1 MKIGSFRHF
10 VRKIIH
16 MKMFRFIFSLDFAT
30 LDLCLHSRWWNA
42 HKRTN
47 NILRTR
53 HSDILYLSHLLFPL
67 FNAFEIKNF
76 SKQRKNE
83 PINKINCFS
92 LIEMFAVIWKV
103 RFHIHIMHTH
113 THTHNWWQTHGY
125 ISYALRNRNNEYWC
139 TNCTPCTPCTG
150 YLSVVWY
157 SIKEI

>member
-1 MKIGSFRHF
+1 MKIGSFRNF

-103 RFHIHIMHTH
+103 RFHIHIMHTRTH
-113 THTHNWWQTHGY
+113 THTIDGKHMGTFHTHFAIAIMNIDVQTVHRVHRVQDTWVLYG
-125 ISYALRNRNNEYWC
+125 IA
-139 TNCTPCTPCTG
+139 
-150 YLSVVWY
+150 
-157 SIKEI
+157 